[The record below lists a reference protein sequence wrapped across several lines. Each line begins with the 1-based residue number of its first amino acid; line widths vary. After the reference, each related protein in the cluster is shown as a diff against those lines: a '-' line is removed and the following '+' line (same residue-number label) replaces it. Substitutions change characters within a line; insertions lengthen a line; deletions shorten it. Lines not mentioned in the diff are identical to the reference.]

1 MNNEINIENII
12 EKIIAW
18 SKKIFERRFLSPKTK
33 NLSQVCKKFLMRG
46 GEQRSRTPSRLLR
59 DRLSIKQRRIRC
71 ALLSEL
77 IRRRFIITKKEHK
90 TKTPSRICEDVF
102 AGSILTEWSFAV

>member
-1 MNNEINIENII
+1 MSEIKLENL
-12 EKIIAW
+12 
-18 SKKIFERRFLSPKTK
+18 FKTK
-33 NLSQVCKKFLMRG
+33 NLPSFSEKFLARG
-46 GEQRSRTPSRLLR
+46 GEQGSRTPSRLWR

-102 AGSILTEWSFAV
+102 AGSVLTERSFAV